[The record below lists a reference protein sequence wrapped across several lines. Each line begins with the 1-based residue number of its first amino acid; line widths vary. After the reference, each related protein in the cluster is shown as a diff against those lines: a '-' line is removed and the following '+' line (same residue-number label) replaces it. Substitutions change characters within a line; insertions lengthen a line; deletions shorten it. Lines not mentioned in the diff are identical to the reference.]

1 MKTKSILKKWGKSTP
16 CWTSVLKYA
25 YLTSQVH
32 VIRAKIEFV
41 SVPYFFK
48 LCFVWFYIYTTVAYM
63 SRLIEKMCGCDQI
76 SNYIYLTVYTV
87 FKYENVLHLWPCGL
101 FKCTDLWSE
110 VIRRWFK
117 YRSIHIRYE
126 WMGYVW
132 YLDGQVINQR
142 FSFIYI
148 YIYIRRNACRF
159 I

>member
-1 MKTKSILKKWGKSTP
+1 MRQIHALLNLNFKI
-16 CWTSVLKYA
+16 Y
-25 YLTSQVH
+25 QVH

-41 SVPYFFK
+41 SVPYFFFQVMFCSV
-48 LCFVWFYIYTTVAYM
+48 LYSTVAYM
-63 SRLIEKMCGCDQI
+63 SRLIEKICRCDQI
-76 SNYIYLTVYTV
+76 SNYIYLRVYTV
-87 FKYENVLHLWPCGL
+87 FKYEDVLLLWPCGL

-142 FSFIYI
+142 FSYI
-148 YIYIRRNACRF
+148 Y
-159 I
+159 